1 VLPRTDYDTLVVTS
15 PGLEAITQRELA
27 ALGVTPAARV
37 EPGAIPVRVPL
48 STLYTLNLSL
58 RTASRITVL
67 GANFRARTFAEL
79 ERRAKAVPWD
89 EWLEDDT
96 RVRLRVTCRKSRL
109 YHSDAV
115 AERVAEAIVAR
126 TRARMATD
134 ASNDDEETAADQ
146 LILVRLLR
154 DECTIRLDTS
164 GAHLHRRGY
173 RQAVAKAPLRE
184 TLAAAMLLAAEWN
197 VGAPLVD
204 PFCGSGTIAIEGALL
219 ARNIAPGINR
229 EFAFTKWPNFDGASW
244 NATRDSAR
252 AVERDSAS
260 APILAADRDE
270 GAIDAT
276 RANAERA
283 GVLEDIDARCQPL
296 SALDPP
302 ATPGWLVTNPP
313 YGVRVGERERLRDLY
328 AVLGRLARERL
339 SAWHIALL
347 SAHPELDAQLAVP
360 LVETLRTTNGG
371 LNVRLVAR
379 VPLRQPAGG
388 LTAPSISR

>member
-1 VLPRTDYDTLVVTS
+1 VLPRTDYDTLVVTT
-15 PGLEAITQRELA
+15 PGLEVVTQRELA
-27 ALGVTPAARV
+27 ALGVTPSAHV

-48 STLYTLNLSL
+48 EALYTLNLNL

-67 GANFRARTFAEL
+67 AANFRARTFAEL
-79 ERRAKAVPWD
+79 ERRAKAVPWG
-89 EWLEDDT
+89 EWLKDDT
-96 RVRLRVTCRKSRL
+96 QVRLRVTCRKSRL

-115 AERVAEAIVAR
+115 AERIAGAIVAR
-126 TRARMATD
+126 TRAHI
-134 ASNDDEETAADQ
+134 ASTKAEHDEAAVAQ

-164 GAHLHRRGY
+164 GVHLHRRGY

-197 VGAPLVD
+197 GSAPLID
-204 PFCGSGTIAIEGALL
+204 PFCGSGTIAIEAALL

-229 EFAFTKWPNFDGASW
+229 EFAFMHWPTFDSAVW
-244 NATRDSAR
+244 NATLDRARALQRDSAP
-252 AVERDSAS
+252 
-260 APILAADRDE
+260 APILAADRDQ

-283 GVLEDIDARCQPL
+283 GTLDDIDARCQPL

-302 ATPGWLVTNPP
+302 ATPGWLVSNPP
-313 YGVRVGERERLRDLY
+313 YGVRAGERQRLRDLY
-328 AVLGRLARERL
+328 AVLGRLGRERL
-339 SAWHIALL
+339 RDWHIALL
-347 SAHPELDAQLAVP
+347 SAHPELDAQLALP

-379 VPLRQPAGG
+379 VPLERPAGG
-388 LTAPSISR
+388 ATAPFISR